1 MNARTHRS
9 SWCSLG
15 LLCAQLAF
23 AWGCAGR
30 PYRYGEFS
38 NSSGDGPLADAPQPV
53 TFNYGQPHKS
63 LDRMSD
69 VVSWPRRILRPD
81 EPDNRQITSETTE
94 KLRRYLERN
103 DLDDVHVA
111 VRDYDPGEQWRR
123 LRENRIVPPV
133 SRYTFGLL
141 SVANYS
147 LLPGR
152 VFGRNAYNPYTNTLY
167 VNSESPALLLHEAA
181 FAKNVRGRPLP
192 GVYAVSS
199 HLPFLAVWH
208 EIDATRELV
217 GYARAD
223 EDWDLE
229 AESYREIYPRVGSQ
243 AVGGVVTFVPVWW
256 GGPLLGI
263 AGSAVGSMAGK
274 TTLASRER
282 QRDREID
289 QLVERDVTGSVQQ
302 ASHEEPVGEPSRRRY
317 VTPSK
322 FEE

>member
-1 MNARTHRS
+1 MNERTHRTG
-9 SWCSLG
+9 WCSLG
-15 LLCAQLAF
+15 LLCSQLAF
-23 AWGCAGR
+23 AWGCASR

-38 NSSGDGPLADAPQPV
+38 KSDGNEPVAAAPRQV
-53 TFNYGQPHKS
+53 NFKYGQPHKR

-69 VVSWPRRILRPD
+69 IVSWPRRKLRPN
-81 EPDNRQITSETTE
+81 EPDKREITDETAE
-94 KLRRYLERN
+94 KLRQYLEKN
-103 DLDDVHVA
+103 DLDDVQVT
-111 VRDYDPGEQWRR
+111 VRDYDPAEQWRR

-167 VNSESPALLLHEAA
+167 VNSEAPALLLHQAA

-192 GVYAVSS
+192 GVYAVTS
-199 HLPFLAVWH
+199 HVPFLAVWH
-208 EIDATRELV
+208 DVDAARDLV
-217 GYARAD
+217 GYARA
-223 EDWDLE
+223 EENWDLE
-229 AESYREIYPRVGSQ
+229 AESYREVYPRVGSQ
-243 AVGGVVTFVPVWW
+243 ATGGVAVFVPVWW
-256 GGPLLGI
+256 GGPVLGL
-263 AGSAVGSMAGK
+263 AGSAVGSVAGRS
-274 TTLASRER
+274 TLASRER

-289 QLVERDVTGSVQQ
+289 QVVEGDVTGVVQQ
-302 ASHEEPVGEPSRRRY
+302 ASHEEPADEPSRRRF